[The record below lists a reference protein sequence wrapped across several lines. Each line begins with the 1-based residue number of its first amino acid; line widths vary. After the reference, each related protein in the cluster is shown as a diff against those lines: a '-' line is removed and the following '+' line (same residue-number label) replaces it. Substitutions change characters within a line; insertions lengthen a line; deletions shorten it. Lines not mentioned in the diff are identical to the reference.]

1 MRMRILRIFMAIFL
15 LSFMAGCDDS
25 DSDDT
30 SSGAETLRVNLS
42 AEGAS
47 GGESLVLTAG
57 TESALAITVTDAA
70 GNPMPDA
77 SVIFV
82 EEGGLLSFDGGFTDS
97 GGGLLTAVSTDVFSA
112 AERHGV
118 IRITAANG
126 ADVGTLTL
134 PYKIAA
140 WDRVLYGG
148 ELTIYASNMRD
159 TFPRTREFEAPKGLT
174 FESVS
179 PNLTKGVRVDIYE
192 GKLRTVTSSQA
203 ANGVKK
209 VEVKVAGIANPIE
222 LDINVHVGN
231 GTPGNPYPIGTA
243 EEFFLISEYSI
254 SPTYFILDDDI
265 DLAGVVLPGMPAFSG
280 GLDGDNHT
288 LYNLKQTIFGPKGGA
303 TANPANLQNDFRD
316 ITVKNLN
323 IVIAD
328 GGVFSTAD
336 SITANTSTAFIG
348 VIAYMVNNLTA
359 ENVHI
364 SGNLLAGVVSPARVG
379 FLAGQVY
386 NILNASDVTI
396 DGNLN
401 AYLNGTTSTSSV
413 GFLAGSAAYGN
424 IENVSVNGVMNASFL
439 PTINSSTPSIGGL
452 LGYIGLS
459 AVNTLYGVNIKNSAV
474 NADINVSG
482 KFGTFYIGG
491 VVGVIN
497 GYGNTVDGCYFN
509 GNIEEISN
517 ANNFSAIGGIAGKVN
532 NTNTAPL
539 GQLYTN
545 WIKNSYSAGSLIAST
560 GLYSSRI
567 YIGGIMGSKDDLT
580 TLTNSIMNIT
590 NTYSTVYISSPVT
603 GGGIIGGRPD
613 YDIVTVNN
621 VALNPSVN
629 GDSARARI
637 GSALT
642 ASSGGNYAHEALK
655 LYSAQGI
662 TPETPIEGSP
672 EDGDYVSAGFLTPE
686 FFTGLGF
693 STDLW
698 DLDFSARDYK
708 YPLLKNAPG
717 QENVQM
723 PEYF

>member
-1 MRMRILRIFMAIFL
+1 MAVFL
-15 LSFMAGCDDS
+15 FSFMTGCDDS

-30 SSGAETLRVNLS
+30 SSGAETLRVSLS
-42 AEGAS
+42 ADGVS
-47 GGESLVLTAG
+47 GGDSLLLTAG
-57 TESALAITVTDAA
+57 VESALAITVTDAA
-70 GNPMPDA
+70 GNPIPDA

-140 WDRVLYGG
+140 WDRILYGG

-159 TFPRTREFEAPKGLT
+159 TFPRTREFEAPKGLA

-179 PNLTKGVRVDIYE
+179 PNLTRGVRVDIYE
-192 GKLRTVTSSQA
+192 GRLRTVTSSQA
-203 ANGVKK
+203 ANGVRK

-222 LDINVHVGN
+222 LDINVHAGN

-243 EEFFLISEYSI
+243 EEFLLISEYSI

-265 DLAGVVLPGMPAFSG
+265 DLAGVTLPGMPAFSG

-288 LYNLKQTIFGPKGGA
+288 VYNLKQTIFGPKGGA
-303 TANPANLQNDFRD
+303 TATPTTLQNDFRD

-328 GGVFSTAD
+328 GGLFSTLD
-336 SITANTSTAFIG
+336 SITVNAQGGLIG
-348 VIAYMVNNLTA
+348 VIAYMVNNLTVQ
-359 ENVHI
+359 NVHI
-364 SGNLLAGVVSPARVG
+364 SGNLTAGSVSPARAG

-401 AYLNGTTSTSSV
+401 VYLNSATPTSSV
-413 GFLAGSAAYGN
+413 GFLAGSAAYGT
-424 IENVSVNGVMNASFL
+424 IENVAVNGVMYASFL
-439 PTINSSTPSIGGL
+439 PALNGTTPNIGGL

-459 AVNTLYGVNIKNSAV
+459 AVNILYGVNIKNSAV
-474 NADINVSG
+474 NADMNITGTINQ
-482 KFGTFYIGG
+482 YHIGG
-491 VVGVIN
+491 IVGVIS

-509 GNIEEISN
+509 GNIEVVNEALSN
-517 ANNFSAIGGIAGKVN
+517 ATRVIGGIAGKVN
-532 NTNTAPL
+532 NTYNTAPL
-539 GQLYTN
+539 GPLYPN
-545 WIKNSYSAGSLIAST
+545 WIKNSYSSGSITVRAT
-560 GLYSSRI
+560 GAYGI
-567 YIGGIMGSKDDLT
+567 NTFIGGIMGSKDDLT
-580 TLTNSIMNIT
+580 TLTNSIMNIS
-590 NTYSTVYISSPVT
+590 NTYSAVSVSSPGT
-603 GGGIIGGRPD
+603 GGGIIGGRPT

-629 GDSARARI
+629 GDNVRARI

-642 ASSGGNYAHEALK
+642 VSSGGNYAHEALK

-662 TPETPIEGSP
+662 TPETPLDGSL
-672 EDGDYVSAGFLTPE
+672 EDGDYVSAAFLTPE

-698 DLDFSARDYK
+698 DLDFSGRDYK
-708 YPLLKNAPG
+708 YPLLKNALG